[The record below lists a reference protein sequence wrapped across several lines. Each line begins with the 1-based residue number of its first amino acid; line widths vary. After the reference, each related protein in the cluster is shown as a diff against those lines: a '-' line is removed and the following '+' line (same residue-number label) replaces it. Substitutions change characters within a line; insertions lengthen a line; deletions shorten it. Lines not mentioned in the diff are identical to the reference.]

1 VNPRARPFRGP
12 AENASG
18 AARSIIVV
26 EDNPITQKL
35 IRTIL
40 LGAGYDVRVASDG
53 ATAVAEVSASRPDL
67 VVQDLL
73 LPDVD
78 GVRLLERLR
87 NLPGMDGVP
96 VIACSGLV
104 GSHEEARS
112 LRAEFSDYVFKPVE
126 PAVLLDVVA
135 RYVQTAPPVPRVGS
149 PGPRVLLVDDD
160 AVQRKLGKLVLE
172 RAGFQVTVSGGAE
185 EALVLGRTSPPDV
198 VLTDLLMP
206 GMNGL
211 DLCIAIRQ
219 DDTLANVPIIL
230 TSNTFGDIVKDDVE
244 TARQAGASD
253 FVLRTA
259 GFENV
264 ITALH
269 KAVTEEAAQGLKA
282 DASTITH
289 RYADSVVRQLERQGR
304 LNVALSRRLA
314 RQTAQMAMMNAAA
327 ELLAT
332 DAPPHEVLEQI
343 LGRVL
348 DATGASDGAVLVTE
362 NGDLKVAAHVGR
374 VSTAAQHLVS
384 CLRGSGLLDRV
395 LGGETMVI
403 PSGAIPSAVSEELT
417 RVANAQCVVLAPLV
431 AAGQVEGLL
440 LISSSRPELGEDG
453 AGSAQAIAVQL
464 AQSLALAHTLERLRI
479 SEKNYRDLFEGAA
492 DAIVILNPDGRFVDA
507 NARAT
512 ELVGRTL
519 DELCDMMVTDLFV
532 PEEAENVAKGFA
544 AAREARHRTSERRLK
559 RKDGGV
565 VPVEISAK
573 PLSDGRLH
581 AILRDITRRKL
592 AEGELLDRE
601 RQLEAIVQ
609 AVNDVVFEFDADGT
623 YLSVWAADDNKLAA
637 PRSELVGRRIAEV
650 LGEAES
656 AKLTPRF
663 HRVIETGVPESFEY
677 SLDLPDGEH
686 HFLGRIK
693 PLAGVGDSPD
703 SVCMG
708 IADITE
714 RRFAEQA
721 SRESEERFRLLAE
734 HIKEAFFL
742 VQLDSGRTLYLSPTF
757 EEIWGFPVEEVY
769 ERPERWLEALHP
781 DDQSAMT
788 EALALNTTGAP
799 WTSVFRIVRPD
810 GGIRW
815 ARARAFPVPNA
826 NRLVGVV
833 EDITEYRK
841 VEEQAIQAQKM
852 EAVGRLAGGV
862 AHDFNNLLTVILA
875 EVAYLLELQEGDS
888 ETVASLRE
896 VHKAGE
902 RASVLTRQLLAFSR
916 RQLVEPGIFDLN
928 EIVLDMEKMLR
939 RLIGEDVAIDTS
951 LAPKEMAVLVDRGQ
965 MEQIL
970 ANLTVNARDAMPEGG
985 TLRIETATV
994 TLGEGNVPGLPPGGY
1009 VTLSIGDTGTGMTE
1023 EVRGRI
1029 FEPFFT
1035 TKGEGKG
1042 TGLGLATCYEIV
1054 RQAKGHIAVETEVGV
1069 GTTIRVSIP
1078 RAETNAQKNKTTG
1091 LAALPG
1097 GNETIL
1103 LVEDEPAVRRVALR
1117 ILRRLGYTVLEASGG
1132 DEAIPQIEN
1141 HDVALDLLLT
1151 DVVMPRMSGREV
1163 AERARQVRPGLK
1175 VLFASG
1181 YTDDMIVQERL
1192 LEKDIW
1198 LIQKPLT
1205 PETLARR
1212 VREVLDAET

>member
-1 VNPRARPFRGP
+1 
-12 AENASG
+12 
-18 AARSIIVV
+18 
-26 EDNPITQKL
+26 
-35 IRTIL
+35 
-40 LGAGYDVRVASDG
+40 
-53 ATAVAEVSASRPDL
+53 
-67 VVQDLL
+67 
-73 LPDVD
+73 
-78 GVRLLERLR
+78 
-87 NLPGMDGVP
+87 
-96 VIACSGLV
+96 
-104 GSHEEARS
+104 
-112 LRAEFSDYVFKPVE
+112 
-126 PAVLLDVVA
+126 
-135 RYVQTAPPVPRVGS
+135 
-149 PGPRVLLVDDD
+149 
-160 AVQRKLGKLVLE
+160 
-172 RAGFQVTVSGGAE
+172 
-185 EALVLGRTSPPDV
+185 
-198 VLTDLLMP
+198 
-206 GMNGL
+206 
-211 DLCIAIRQ
+211 
-219 DDTLANVPIIL
+219 
-230 TSNTFGDIVKDDVE
+230 
-244 TARQAGASD
+244 
-253 FVLRTA
+253 
-259 GFENV
+259 
-264 ITALH
+264 
-269 KAVTEEAAQGLKA
+269 
-282 DASTITH
+282 
-289 RYADSVVRQLERQGR
+289 
-304 LNVALSRRLA
+304 
-314 RQTAQMAMMNAAA
+314 
-327 ELLAT
+327 
-332 DAPPHEVLEQI
+332 
-343 LGRVL
+343 
-348 DATGASDGAVLVTE
+348 
-362 NGDLKVAAHVGR
+362 
-374 VSTAAQHLVS
+374 
-384 CLRGSGLLDRV
+384 
-395 LGGETMVI
+395 
-403 PSGAIPSAVSEELT
+403 
-417 RVANAQCVVLAPLV
+417 
-431 AAGQVEGLL
+431 
-440 LISSSRPELGEDG
+440 
-453 AGSAQAIAVQL
+453 
-464 AQSLALAHTLERLRI
+464 
-479 SEKNYRDLFEGAA
+479 
-492 DAIVILNPDGRFVDA
+492 
-507 NARAT
+507 
-512 ELVGRTL
+512 
-519 DELCDMMVTDLFV
+519 
-532 PEEAENVAKGFA
+532 
-544 AAREARHRTSERRLK
+544 
-559 RKDGGV
+559 
-565 VPVEISAK
+565 
-573 PLSDGRLH
+573 
-581 AILRDITRRKL
+581 
-592 AEGELLDRE
+592 
-601 RQLEAIVQ
+601 
-609 AVNDVVFEFDADGT
+609 
-623 YLSVWAADDNKLAA
+623 
-637 PRSELVGRRIAEV
+637 
-650 LGEAES
+650 
-656 AKLTPRF
+656 
-663 HRVIETGVPESFEY
+663 
-677 SLDLPDGEH
+677 
-686 HFLGRIK
+686 
-693 PLAGVGDSPD
+693 
-703 SVCMG
+703 
-708 IADITE
+708 
-714 RRFAEQA
+714 
-721 SRESEERFRLLAE
+721 
-734 HIKEAFFL
+734 
-742 VQLDSGRTLYLSPTF
+742 
-757 EEIWGFPVEEVY
+757 
-769 ERPERWLEALHP
+769 LEALHP

-994 TLGEGNVPGLPPGGY
+994 TLGEGNVRSLPPGGY